1 MSRPYDLVSEQFTQM
16 LNVQPYDVHGVCN
29 RETDHNRRYLYQV
42 LYSVFDLGL
51 PKEWRRGGYVRFW
64 TFTAGSY
71 AVMYTNE
78 FGWVPMPYAWR
89 DTDYFFFP
97 RQITGYNVHLK
108 REVTGIVGVNCE
120 IVYILDDLFG
130 LDQTITEYAARLSN
144 VDKAF
149 DVNLMNSS
157 FALTMPVE
165 NDKQAQEIRRVYSR
179 ATMGFPFIP
188 VIKNLFKNGRPAP
201 LIENAKSNFAAVEI
215 HQARRAVVNDFLTEI
230 GVRNA
235 NYEKKERL
243 NSMEVSENNDQTS
256 AQARVI
262 LDNLNECYDRVRE
275 VTRGEIDMRAKLNYN
290 YEFIGGDTD
299 EE

>member
-97 RQITGYNVHLK
+97 RQITGFNAHLK

>member
-1 MSRPYDLVSEQFTQM
+1 M
-16 LNVQPYDVHGVCN
+16 
-29 RETDHNRRYLYQV
+29 
-42 LYSVFDLGL
+42 
-51 PKEWRRGGYVRFW
+51 
-64 TFTAGSY
+64 
-71 AVMYTNE
+71 
-78 FGWVPMPYAWR
+78 
-89 DTDYFFFP
+89 
-97 RQITGYNVHLK
+97 
-108 REVTGIVGVNCE
+108 
-120 IVYILDDLFG
+120 
-130 LDQTITEYAARLSN
+130 
-144 VDKAF
+144 
-149 DVNLMNSS
+149 
-157 FALTMPVE
+157 
-165 NDKQAQEIRRVYSR
+165 
-179 ATMGFPFIP
+179 
-188 VIKNLFKNGRPAP
+188 
-201 LIENAKSNFAAVEI
+201 EI